1 MKKQTIWILTILIAV
16 TFIGLLCI
24 QIIYMKN
31 MVEMRYEQFT
41 QGVRQSLLSVAIR
54 LEQDETRYFLDQ
66 DASSLAATSVT
77 TQNFS
82 GSTLSGVEGLKFS
95 FTTPSGLEGDVTL
108 KGTPDEMTKVRGSE
122 NASNRNYR
130 HYKQAYRDQYLYHKG
145 VVDDVIL
152 NIISR

>member
-1 MKKQTIWILTILIAV
+1 MAV

-41 QGVRQSLLSVAIR
+41 QGVRQSLLNVALR
-54 LEQDETRYFLDQ
+54 LEHDETRYFLDQ
-66 DASSLAATSVT
+66 DVSRMTAASIT
-77 TQNFS
+77 TQNFNS
-82 GSTLSGVEGLKFS
+82 DALSRDEGLKFS

-108 KGTPDEMTKVRGSE
+108 KGTPDEITKLKGGSTS
-122 NASNRNYR
+122 AGKDYR
-130 HYKQAYRDQYLYHKG
+130 RYRQAYQDQYNYQKG

-152 NIISR
+152 SGR